1 MSRSHENEYL
11 RNINRWFLYLLIA
24 HVPVFA
30 CLAIW
35 TDTGLT
41 QSLIASLVILSGPTL
56 SFLLSPASRLTAMV
70 LGVAAMCMSALL
82 IHINHGLI
90 EMHFHIFVML
100 GLMMA
105 FADPFVLIAA
115 ALTVLVHH
123 LLFFFFLPSSVFNY
137 QATLGMVFVHALF
150 VIIQV
155 VASCIIINRYWAF
168 VRRVSEELSLAT
180 KVMSSEVEQ
189 MILISNQNTAISNQ
203 NESTLQSTAS
213 SLEEMSSLAQSTS
226 DNLEKAANY
235 AINAETTA
243 QVGSRA
249 MQQLEKAVQDIHSAA
264 AKTSEIIRTIDHI
277 AFQTN
282 LLALNAAVEAA
293 RAGDAGRGFSVVARE
308 VRSLAQRASQA
319 SQETALLMEDSMK
332 LTIEGVHL
340 SENARTTITE
350 LSKSNTQVSQLV
362 AGIATATK
370 EQSRGITDLTDAMRQ
385 FENVRVGH
393 DKAQESSAYTN
404 QTLNNQAEKLG
415 RLVTSIQKATGIVM

>member
-1 MSRSHENEYL
+1 MSPAHENEYL
-11 RNINRWFLYLLIA
+11 RKINRWFLYLLIA

-35 TDTGLT
+35 TTSGLA
-41 QSLIASLVILSGPTL
+41 QSLIASLVILSGPIL
-56 SFLLSPASRLTAMV
+56 SFILSPDSRVTAIS
-70 LGVAAMCMSALL
+70 LGIAAMCMSALL

-100 GLMMA
+100 GLLMA

-115 ALTVLVHH
+115 AATVLVHH
-123 LLFFFFLPSSVFNY
+123 LLFYFFLPASVFNY

-150 VIIQV
+150 VVMQV
-155 VASCIIINRYWAF
+155 LASCVIINRYWAF
-168 VRRVSEELSLAT
+168 VRRVSEELSRAT
-180 KVMSSEVEQ
+180 KVMSREVGEMIRISDQNSTISE
-189 MILISNQNTAISNQ
+189 Q
-203 NESTLQSTAS
+203 NERTLMSTAA
-213 SLEEMSSLAQSTS
+213 SLEEMSALARSTS
-226 DNLEKAANY
+226 GNLEQAAQVAIKA
-235 AINAETTA
+235 ESTA

-249 MQQLEKAVQDIHSAA
+249 MQQLEKAVHDIHAAA

-319 SQETALLMEDSMK
+319 SHETALLMEDSMK
-332 LTIEGVHL
+332 LTTEGVHL
-340 SENARTTITE
+340 SKNARRTITD
-350 LSKSNTQVSQLV
+350 LSESNTQVSQLV
-362 AGIATATK
+362 AGIATTIR

-385 FENVRVGH
+385 FENVRIGH
-393 DKAQESSAYTN
+393 DQTQESSATAN
-404 QTLNNQAEKLG
+404 QMLNHQAETLD
-415 RLVTSIQKATGIVM
+415 RLVASIQRATGIMV